1 MGTRTCL
8 PCVFVLATAGWGH
21 GAAKIMGIEDFKA
34 NGLLELGAETL
45 RQGSDVDI
53 LFLRFIG
60 LRCAESTGS
69 QLW

>member
-1 MGTRTCL
+1 
-8 PCVFVLATAGWGH
+8 
-21 GAAKIMGIEDFKA
+21 MGIEDFKA

-45 RQGSDVDI
+45 RQGIDVDI
-53 LFLRFIG
+53 LFSRFFG